1 MKKIFTLIV
10 MLAATLG
17 MQAQDTWTVAGE
29 KALCGSSWDP
39 TDATND
45 MTATGDIFTLVKENV
60 MLTVKGY
67 EFKVVKN
74 HSWDESYGAG
84 DGNASVQIEEDGA
97 YTVTFTFNPTTLEP
111 LATAVKT
118 GEYVKP
124 VVGDQ
129 TWTVAGVAE
138 LCGNEWDPADASND
152 MTSEDGVHY
161 TLTKTGLPLEAGRG
175 YGFKVV
181 ADHSWDEA
189 YPGENYQLIVNA
201 NGEYTVVFTFDAET
215 HEVGAEATKTGEHD
229 FGTKI
234 WTSAGAEALMG
245 SNWDQTDSNNDMT
258 DVGDGI
264 YILVKENVALLA
276 DTEYEFKVLA
286 NHSWSENY
294 GADGVADGANV
305 VLTVSEDG
313 NYDVTFT
320 FMLESKDLSADA
332 ELSTGI
338 KNITLNNGNTA
349 VIYNLQGQR
358 VQDSFRGIA
367 VMNGRK
373 FVVK

>member
-1 MKKIFTLIV
+1 
-10 MLAATLG
+10 
-17 MQAQDTWTVAGE
+17 
-29 KALCGSSWDP
+29 
-39 TDATND
+39 
-45 MTATGDIFTLVKENV
+45 
-60 MLTVKGY
+60 
-67 EFKVVKN
+67 
-74 HSWDESYGAG
+74 
-84 DGNASVQIEEDGA
+84 
-97 YTVTFTFNPTTLEP
+97 
-111 LATAVKT
+111 
-118 GEYVKP
+118 
-124 VVGDQ
+124 
-129 TWTVAGVAE
+129 
-138 LCGNEWDPADASND
+138 

-161 TLTKTGLPLEAGRG
+161 TLTKTAVPLEKGVN

-189 YPGENYQLIVNA
+189 YPGDNYQLTVGES
-201 NGEYTVVFTFDAET
+201 GEYTVVFTFDAET
-215 HEVGAEATKTGEHD
+215 HEVGAETTKTGDHD

-234 WTSAGAEALMG
+234 WTIAGAEALMG
-245 SNWDQTDSNNDMT
+245 SNWDPTDSNNDMT